1 MRIPLIALGVLL
13 AAGCNAPNNDTA
25 APSTPDAQRPASAP
39 TPQPEP
45 QSPEDSSTTATV
57 PEQFRG
63 AYAADASACT
73 SPGHVTQLDIG
84 ASTIGFHESSGDVI
98 SVDSR
103 GNDVGITAELTGGS
117 FGPEASIFAVVV
129 DAAMVLLLWRWKPAE
144 SIDRTLDACPST

>member
-13 AAGCNAPNNDTA
+13 AAGCNAPNDDTA
-25 APSTPDAQRPASAP
+25 APSTSDAQLPTTAP
-39 TPQPEP
+39 TAPPES
-45 QSPEDSSTTATV
+45 QRAEDSSTTATV

-98 SVDSR
+98 SVDSSS
-103 GNDVGITAELTGGS
+103 NDVGITAELTGEGETYQVTYS
-117 FGPEASIFAVVV
+117 FQLSEDG
-129 DAAMVLLLWRWKPAE
+129 K
-144 SIDRTLDACPST
+144 TLTDTVNGMSRVRCG

>member
-13 AAGCNAPNNDTA
+13 AAGCNAPNDDTA

-98 SVDSR
+98 SVESS
-103 GNDVGITAELTGGS
+103 GNDVGITAELTGEGETYQVTYS
-117 FGPEASIFAVVV
+117 FQLSEDG
-129 DAAMVLLLWRWKPAE
+129 K
-144 SIDRTLDACPST
+144 TLTDTVNGMSRVRCG